1 MSDNQRKVLITGVSS
16 GLGRAL
22 AESQLQAGR
31 EVWGCSRRVPEELVE
46 KGLRH
51 LELDLSD
58 EMGAA
63 PLRAWLPEG
72 AVWDLVILNAAR
84 LGEIRDMADTPLSD
98 LRLTMEVNVWS
109 QKWTLDALFDR
120 SAVVRQVVAISS
132 GASQSGNRGWNGYGI
147 SKAAMNMLMALY
159 AAERPDTHFT
169 ALAPGL
175 VETAMQ
181 DYLGGLPDDP
191 RFSTV
196 ARLKQARGTSD
207 MPDAATCAG
216 ILEEVFPKLLRRENG
231 SFVDIRRM

>member
-1 MSDNQRKVLITGVSS
+1 MITGVSS

-22 AESQLQAGR
+22 AENQLQAGR

-58 EMGAA
+58 EQGAA
-63 PLRAWLPEG
+63 ALRAWLPEG

-84 LGEIRDMADTPLSD
+84 LGEIRDMAETPLSD
-98 LRLTMEVNVWS
+98 LRLAMEVNVWS

-147 SKAAMNMLMALY
+147 SKAAMNMLVALY
-159 AAERPDTHFT
+159 AAERPETHFT

-191 RFSTV
+191 RFPTV

-207 MPDAATCAG
+207 MPDAATCARA
-216 ILEEVFPKLLRRENG
+216 LEEVFPKLLQYESG
-231 SFVDIRRM
+231 SYVDVRRM